1 MMLLDK
7 VKKIT
12 ASKDKKIVFM
22 ESEVKNAKKIDI
34 DIVNFTS
41 KGIEWADKQPRAGN
55 TPKIIL
61 VILRRQNK
69 KLVQVKQEKNAAM
82 ITLNS
87 V

>member
-1 MMLLDK
+1 MKLLDK

-12 ASKDKKIVFM
+12 ASKDKKIVSL

-34 DIVNFTS
+34 DIVNLAS
-41 KGIEWADKQPRAGN
+41 KGIECANKQPRAGN

-61 VILRRQNK
+61 VILHKQNK